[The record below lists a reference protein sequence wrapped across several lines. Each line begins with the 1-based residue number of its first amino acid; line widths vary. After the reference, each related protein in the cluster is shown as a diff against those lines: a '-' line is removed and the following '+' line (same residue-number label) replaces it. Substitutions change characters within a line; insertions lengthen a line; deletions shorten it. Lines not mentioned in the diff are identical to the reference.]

1 MCGKGGCN
9 RSPKGGPKGE
19 EDALAFFVGLFS
31 SLFKKKKKKI
41 CCLVIFISF
50 LLLGIDVVILGG
62 KQSRQERGWGV
73 GLLGAGKSHT
83 KAGSEAGEFQ
93 VPLLP
98 QGQGQ
103 STTGV
108 APPPPSQNPLFSG
121 SPWVAPAGPATSVPG
136 LPSPGPGLHSAGAD
150 TPLTRP
156 AYKRNWA
163 ASPERH
169 GEHTGTAF
177 QPQSQAQPGP
187 SGPTDTLP
195 SQALWGHVWL

>member
-73 GLLGAGKSHT
+73 GLLGAGKSHA
-83 KAGSEAGEFQ
+83 KAGSKAGEFQ

-98 QGQGQ
+98 RGQGRI
-103 STTGV
+103 TIGV
-108 APPPPSQNPLFSG
+108 APPTRQPKSSLLREPLG
-121 SPWVAPAGPATSVPG
+121 
-136 LPSPGPGLHSAGAD
+136 
-150 TPLTRP
+150 
-156 AYKRNWA
+156 
-163 ASPERH
+163 
-169 GEHTGTAF
+169 
-177 QPQSQAQPGP
+177 GP
-187 SGPTDTLP
+187 SWACHERARAPQPRARASLGRSRHPP
-195 SQALWGHVWL
+195 NQASV